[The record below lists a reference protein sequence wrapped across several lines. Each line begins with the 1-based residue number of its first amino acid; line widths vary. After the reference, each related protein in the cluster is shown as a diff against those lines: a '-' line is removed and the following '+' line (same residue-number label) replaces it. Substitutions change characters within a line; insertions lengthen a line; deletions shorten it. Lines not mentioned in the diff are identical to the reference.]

1 MDLIDSVTSK
11 KGYFSEAFLISGD
24 DKQVVKI
31 ESTPLEY
38 WLSTTDPIDMKKMDE
53 LKSNFSDNLSLFK
66 HLAEKYPHGAS

>member
-1 MDLIDSVTSK
+1 M
-11 KGYFSEAFLISGD
+11 ISGD

-53 LKSNFSDNLSLFK
+53 LKADYPDTLSLFK
-66 HLAEKYPHGAS
+66 YLAEKYPHGAS